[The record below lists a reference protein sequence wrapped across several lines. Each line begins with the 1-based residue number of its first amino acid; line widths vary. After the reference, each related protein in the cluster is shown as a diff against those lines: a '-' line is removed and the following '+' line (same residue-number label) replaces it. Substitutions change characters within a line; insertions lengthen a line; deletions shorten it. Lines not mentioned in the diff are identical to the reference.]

1 MEDYMMITTI
11 DQVEQGEKGHLNQE
25 PLIGSK
31 NGLSIKLV
39 KNERVVK
46 EQ

>member
-25 PLIGSK
+25 LLIRST